1 MLLSF
6 GNPKLFSFSKPKV
19 FDVLDPF
26 LFLYFFTLH
35 ADQLNLT
42 LHSYTI
48 RFNNLLALF
57 LILALLLRF
66 KEKLISFDRK
76 LVLGLLAVACSLF
89 ISFYYSPYRSRC
101 FYFCGWFGLTILCYF
116 VLPYLLLLHLNTRK
130 IIKLYLFSFM
140 LVGLYG
146 CAQLLFSFI
155 GFLDPF
161 CGQFIVMGKIVRP
174 NAFTYEPS
182 YYALYMT
189 PFVIM
194 ANLHYLLRKGH
205 DFFIFKSLN
214 LSHLLLINFF
224 YFVSCSTGALFAFI
238 IFFCL
243 LLALRIGSL
252 KKKVLKY
259 ASLFSLSSILLAL
272 LLPAFSKTYF
282 LKFFTLKFFLHH
294 SFHER
299 WCQIYNCFKIFIHHP
314 LKGVGLGGVPVY
326 LSERCVNGDPGYMFT
341 LVQERAA
348 LSATNP
354 VKYFE
359 PSNITTEIIAS
370 LGLLGILAFSYLI
383 GYFVRSA
390 RQALRSKNLNQ
401 TQKHWI
407 LLFFISTL
415 VTLMVWQFSQGLFR
429 IYIWTHLGLFFAFLK
444 KETEVQNISIE

>member
-1 MLLSF
+1 MLISF
-6 GNPKLFSFSKPKV
+6 GNPKLFSISKPKV
-19 FDVLDPF
+19 LDVLDPF

-35 ADQLNLT
+35 ADQLNLV

-57 LILALLLRF
+57 LLAALLLRF

-76 LVLGLLAVACSLF
+76 LVLGLFAVACSLF
-89 ISFYYSPYRSRC
+89 ISFYYSPYRIRC

-116 VLPYLLLLHLNTRK
+116 VLPYLLLIHLNTRK
-130 IIKLYLFSFM
+130 IIKLYFLSFM

-146 CAQLLFSFI
+146 SAQLLFSFI
-155 GFLDPF
+155 GLLDPF
-161 CGQFIVMGKIVRP
+161 CNQFIVIGKIVRP

-189 PFVIM
+189 PFVMM
-194 ANLHYLLRKGH
+194 ANLHYLLRKG
-205 DFFIFKSLN
+205 DNFYIFRSFKLN
-214 LSHLLLINFF
+214 HLLLINFF

-243 LLALRIGSL
+243 LLAFKTGSL

-259 ASLFSLSSILLAL
+259 ASLFSLSSFLLAL
-272 LLPAFSKTYF
+272 LLPAFSKRYF
-282 LKFFTLKFFLHH
+282 LKFFTLKFALHH

-299 WCQIYNCFKIFIHHP
+299 WCQIYNCIKVFIHHP

-326 LSERCVNGDPGYMFT
+326 LNECCVNGEPGYMFT
-341 LVQERAA
+341 HIQKQAA
-348 LSATNP
+348 LSAPNS

-359 PSNITTEIIAS
+359 PSNICTEILAS
-370 LGLLGILAFSYLI
+370 LGLIGILAFSYLV
-383 GYFVRSA
+383 GYFIRFV
-390 RQALRSKNLNQ
+390 RQALRSNNLNQ

-407 LLFFISTL
+407 LLFFVSSL
-415 VTLMVWQFSQGLFR
+415 VTLLVWQFSQGLFR

-444 KETEVQNISIE
+444 KETEKPVISSE